1 MEFFDLKKQQ
11 EVIKVQFL
19 KRVDKVLDHGK
30 YILGPEVY
38 ELEEKLSDYVGVKH
52 CVSCS
57 SGTDALLI
65 SLMAN
70 NVGKGDAVFT
80 TSFSYIATA
89 EVAKLLGAT
98 VIFCDINHE
107 TFNICPLSLQNEISI
122 AKEKKLNPKA
132 IIAVDIFGLPARY
145 RELDDIAKS
154 NSLYLIQDM
163 AQSFGSSI
171 RSEKSGTFG
180 DISATSFFP
189 TKPLGCYG
197 DGGAIFTDSDTLADL
212 ARSIRVHG
220 GGKDKYDN
228 VRLGINGRLDTI
240 QACILLEKLTIFD
253 EELKI
258 RKQLSDYY
266 NENISNKFQK
276 QYLPADYKSAH
287 ALYSILAESREHKT
301 IVLQN
306 LKKQNIPFGVYYEK
320 PLHLQGVFKE
330 ANNQDLSIVSDISS
344 RVFSIPFHSYLSDAE
359 RKKVVEVVN
368 DS

>member
-19 KRVDKVLDHGK
+19 KRVHKVLDHGK

-70 NVGKGDAVFT
+70 NVGQGDAVFT

-145 RELDDIAKS
+145 RELDDIA
-154 NSLYLIQDM
+154 N
-163 AQSFGSSI
+163 
-171 RSEKSGTFG
+171 R
-180 DISATSFFP
+180 
-189 TKPLGCYG
+189 
-197 DGGAIFTDSDTLADL
+197 
-212 ARSIRVHG
+212 
-220 GGKDKYDN
+220 
-228 VRLGINGRLDTI
+228 
-240 QACILLEKLTIFD
+240 
-253 EELKI
+253 
-258 RKQLSDYY
+258 
-266 NENISNKFQK
+266 
-276 QYLPADYKSAH
+276 
-287 ALYSILAESREHKT
+287 ILANQEEARNHRERCARHSLPFFFDHQLRVGNHPAT
-301 IVLQN
+301 IT
-306 LKKQNIPFGVYYEK
+306 
-320 PLHLQGVFKE
+320 
-330 ANNQDLSIVSDISS
+330 SS
-344 RVFSIPFHSYLSDAE
+344 RHHFSQFLL
-359 RKKVVEVVN
+359 
-368 DS
+368 